1 MEGTMGTVNKEGF
14 TSCCEAMTTFGF
26 DGVECCK
33 GCWEEVISDPSE
45 EGGGGPNIMDLRQ
58 IFGV

>member
-33 GCWEEVISDPSE
+33 GCWEEVISDDEGYILALPLE
-45 EGGGGPNIMDLRQ
+45 E
-58 IFGV
+58 